1 MGEGGIGL
9 GRVNSRMSRVIRAPP
24 PAIPLPVLRGRC
36 RGCRGCCG
44 CRGCHG
50 CRGCCRMVVISVVVG
65 IVMIDVVI
73 VVVVVVDAPYETS
86 TPHRHTTTSTRW
98 VQRHGVDPN
107 LIRRDTRLLF
117 NFMAYQA
124 G

>member
-1 MGEGGIGL
+1 
-9 GRVNSRMSRVIRAPP
+9 
-24 PAIPLPVLRGRC
+24 
-36 RGCRGCCG
+36 
-44 CRGCHG
+44 
-50 CRGCCRMVVISVVVG
+50 VVVFVVVVAVVVVVVVTVVFVVVVVVVG
-65 IVMIDVVI
+65 
-73 VVVVVVDAPYETS
+73 VVVDAPYETS

-98 VQRHGVDPN
+98 VQWHGVDPN